1 MPQLR
6 DSSGIKAFSSSF
18 LQRSIILSISNI
30 VKHYL
35 HVCLSVSAP
44 VVWLRCRRNNI
55 FSLLVCLCPGG
66 GWAGLGW
73 AGRGWAGL
81 VATIQHSSVLQ
92 VLSPALLLVASDR
105 GEPQP
110 RTQSC
115 GKQGHVYWQ
124 LGKPICLM
132 PVCRILN
139 QTKES
144 KCAQIKQLPTVSS
157 GVHSCGKNIYPLVIV
172 VPVMINK
179 NKTAPNKQNFFAA
192 DSQGCQKRHC
202 WKINNKNQYDCLWCP
217 AAVVQC
223 WECSSQTIC
232 LFLSIS

>member
-1 MPQLR
+1 MSWWR
-6 DSSGIKAFSSSF
+6 
-18 LQRSIILSISNI
+18 
-30 VKHYL
+30 
-35 HVCLSVSAP
+35 
-44 VVWLRCRRNNI
+44 
-55 FSLLVCLCPGG
+55 
-66 GWAGLGW
+66 LGW
-73 AGRGWAGL
+73 AGGHHSAFFCVTSSLAFFIISGIRPGR
-81 VATIQHSSVLQ
+81 ATAQDTKLRETRAC
-92 VLSPALLLVASDR
+92 L
-105 GEPQP
+105 
-110 RTQSC
+110 
-115 GKQGHVYWQ
+115 
-124 LGKPICLM
+124 LGKLICLM

-144 KCAQIKQLPTVSS
+144 TCAQIKQLPTVSS

-202 WKINNKNQYDCLWCP
+202 WKMNNKNLYDCLWCP